1 MRDALFGLGII
12 GAILLILLL
21 LILAPWIVAWA
32 WNGTM
37 PLIFGLVQITPLV
50 ALRLLVLLT
59 LVGWITIPSSSGKG
73 CCK

>member
-12 GAILLILLL
+12 GIVLFVLVLFILG
-21 LILAPWIVAWA
+21 PWIVAWA

-37 PLIFGLVQITPLV
+37 PLIFGLTEITALV
-50 ALRLLVLLT
+50 AFKLLVLLS
-59 LVGWITIPSSSGKG
+59 LVGWFAIPSHSRGK

>member
-1 MRDALFGLGII
+1 MKDALLGLGIV

-21 LILAPWIVAWA
+21 FILAPWILAWA

-37 PLIFGLVQITPLV
+37 PLIFRLVQLTPLV
-50 ALRLLVLLT
+50 ALKLLVLLT
-59 LVGWITIPSSSGKG
+59 IIGFFFFPSHSRGK